1 MTRRPTM
8 QDTDELFTGPLVEET
23 PTTATEY
30 SDKSP
35 GDADGEDQGDH
46 C

>member
-1 MTRRPTM
+1 MT
-8 QDTDELFTGPLVEET
+8 QDTDDLFTGPLVEEI
-23 PTTATEY
+23 PTIDAEY
-30 SDKSP
+30 FDKAP